1 VYYYGGKEAS
11 QIDKGFGQI
20 IKWDIPML
28 NGFESTFLK
37 NSSNAKSM
45 STKFTDAINFDIFRV
60 FGKAESDFVIVNDWS
75 YLSDWFVLISAKL
88 FGHKA
93 WIGKIAS

>member
-20 IKWDIPML
+20 FKWDIPML
-28 NGFESTFLK
+28 DGYESAFLK

-45 STKFTDAINFDIFRV
+45 STKLTYAINFDIFRV
-60 FGKAESDFVIVNDWS
+60 LRKTESDFVIVNDWS
-75 YLSDWFVLISAKL
+75 YLSDWFV
-88 FGHKA
+88 
-93 WIGKIAS
+93 